1 MVSYSIKLCP
11 WDLYQKLREILAIKE
26 NKQKKMHRKKTVLY
40 TITKAN
46 VVGHNAHSST
56 CVKNAM
62 APIVRNNAQ
71 EILKNPQQNSQV
83 ARNRDQSKQSSKI
96 ITPINSRQLESWLEG
111 YDETKKKFLVTGFNS
126 GFKIPYS
133 GTRNFVKNKNLKS
146 ALDNLPILKEKNQP

>member
-1 MVSYSIKLCP
+1 M
-11 WDLYQKLREILAIKE
+11 
-26 NKQKKMHRKKTVLY
+26 
-40 TITKAN
+40 
-46 VVGHNAHSST
+46 VGHKAHSST
-56 CVKNAM
+56 CQCVKNAM

-126 GFKIPYS
+126 GFKIHVPYS